1 MKYAIVESGG
11 KQYKAVEGSTLEVD
25 RLNMEAGDKHSFE
38 NVMLVSHDG
47 SVVVGTPNISG
58 AKVAA
63 TVVKEFKGPKVLIYK
78 YHSSKR
84 YRLKKG
90 HRQWYTRLQIEAIE
104 GVKTSPKK
112 QAEKAEEPKAEAKP
126 KEKAAPAP
134 KAEKPAEKKEE
145 AAAES
150 GPSTRTK
157 VSSLELNKRSVD
169 ALEAADVSSVSQLL
183 KLLAEGDKA
192 VLDLDGIGP
201 KGLEEIKTV
210 LKDAGYDLP

>member
-11 KQYKAVEGSTLEVD
+11 KQYKAVEGSTIEVD
-25 RLNMEAGDKHSFE
+25 RLNMEAGDKHDFDS
-38 NVMLVSHDG
+38 VLLVSHDG
-47 SVVVGTPNISG
+47 SVVVGTPTISG

-63 TVVKEFKGPKVLIYK
+63 TVVKEFKGPKVIIYK

-104 GVKTSPKK
+104 GVKTTPKK
-112 QAEKAEEPKAEAKP
+112 KAEKAEEPKAEAKP
-126 KEKAAPAP
+126 KEKAAP
-134 KAEKPAEKKEE
+134 KAEKPVEEKVE
-145 AAAES
+145 APAES
-150 GPSTRTK
+150 GPSTRKK
-157 VSSLELNKRSVD
+157 VSSLDLNKRSVD
-169 ALEAADVSSVSQLL
+169 AMEAADVNTVSQLL

-192 VLDLDGIGP
+192 VLDLEGIGP
-201 KGLEEIKTV
+201 KGLGEIKTV